1 MGCDMRISERGQI
14 TIPKALRE
22 RFGLNQ
28 NVEVEVV
35 PTERGLLIQKRAAAE
50 HPVDRI
56 VRDPERSGHGMWTST
71 SRKSEDV
78 DHRRRHE
85 RGAGLIELRPNRSAR
100 HTQSS
105 GVASQRAYND
115 GAVAGLRHVV
125 YAELVPALRQ
135 PAEALDGA
143 LRESQ
148 RDAVANRLRPSRI
161 EAGMRWMRYRQAG
174 RTAGAN
180 HGRLSDWG
188 SCLGRRR
195 HVSNP
200 GSWLLCDVLSGV
212 EDSAG
217 VVPAHGLWAR
227 TCPEEAGLRPA
238 PTKARPT
245 NGITVS

>member
-1 MGCDMRISERGQI
+1 MCCWMC
-14 TIPKALRE
+14 
-22 RFGLNQ
+22 
-28 NVEVEVV
+28 
-35 PTERGLLIQKRAAAE
+35 
-50 HPVDRI
+50 
-56 VRDPERSGHGMWTST
+56 
-71 SRKSEDV
+71 
-78 DHRRRHE
+78 
-85 RGAGLIELRPNRSAR
+85 IELRVAAR

-105 GVASQRAYND
+105 GVAS
-115 GAVAGLRHVV
+115 GAPTTMAPFWSATLV
-125 YAELVPALRQ
+125 YAELVPAFG
-135 PAEALDGA
+135 D
-143 LRESQ
+143 
-148 RDAVANRLRPSRI
+148 RLTRWTGRCGRVNATLSPIDSAI
-161 EAGMRWMRYRQAG
+161 AYGPGMRWMRYRQAG
-174 RTAGAN
+174 RTEGAD